1 MSGSFAIAAPS
12 MLIAEL
18 SRRDSLS
25 ESFRSHAGMGR
36 DDVLLGLLMAVTL
49 VAGLWAAT
57 RLLGLRRRRRGY
69 HNPWQLF
76 RALSKAHRLTWSDRM
91 LLSRVARQQK
101 IRDPARLFLE
111 FQLWDEQALGAAFAL
126 EFVRLRTLRKQIF
139 DRATPSKV
147 VETGARRT
155 PARAR
160 NTIPLRS
167 PDLPP
172 VEGGIKRTPSGGVR
186 AGGSSR
192 NPEGKPAKGAATAAS
207 PLFSS
212 SPAPTLD
219 LPPWTDG
226 QTVET

>member
-1 MSGSFAIAAPS
+1 MAPLFLFAES
-12 MLIAEL
+12 
-18 SRRDSLS
+18 SRSNSLS

-76 RALSKAHRLTWSDRM
+76 RALAKAHRLTWSDRM

-101 IRDPARLFLE
+101 VRDPARLFLE
-111 FQLWDEQALGAAFAL
+111 FQLWDEQALGAAFAA

-139 DRATPSKV
+139 DRTTPSKAA
-147 VETGARRT
+147 ETGARRT
-155 PARAR
+155 TARAR
-160 NTIPLRS
+160 NTTLLQN
-167 PDLPP
+167 PDLAPA
-172 VEGGIKRTPSGGVR
+172 EGVTKSIMSAAR

-192 NPEGKPAKGAATAAS
+192 NAEGKPAKGGATVAS

-212 SPAPTLD
+212 PPAPTLD
-219 LPPWTDG
+219 LPPWTDV
-226 QTVET
+226 QSVET